1 MSFGGAEE
9 FIELLIRSPSVATPD
24 DFKIRVH
31 SEQTISDVKTAI
43 EQEHQATPLARH
55 MRIIWKG
62 RILRDEDSVKVIY
75 ESDERTARAQ
85 TVHFVLNAPD
95 MARVIT
101 QKAESS
107 SLSAQEQPVVVP
119 LGNQFQY
126 VLVDGVPYL
135 RETRSLAYAQST
147 FGAQQRMPAV
157 ETQADRDAVARAHAL
172 QMRLMGQARG
182 LDAVNAMTQYD
193 QLREPARLNVRE
205 ARPNVQEAA
214 RPDVRREA
222 NENAAQLAEMI
233 RGFGFNTVWSF
244 VWMLLRMLLLVVVL
258 AHDASMGRMLVLAMA
273 VLAVVVV
280 RSAWAQQQ
288 LQRLSF
294 GEHAEEEAEQREYT
308 VVEKARALVV
318 ALVTSLVPSEPFQIP
333 APDA

>member
-9 FIELLIRSPSVATPD
+9 TIELLIRSPSVSTPD

-31 SEQTISDVKTAI
+31 SEQTILDVKTAI
-43 EQEHQATPLARH
+43 EHEHHATPLARH

-95 MARVIT
+95 VARVNT

-107 SLSAQEQPVVVP
+107 SLATMEQPVVVP

-135 RETRSLAYAQST
+135 RETRPRVYAQSSLNT
-147 FGAQQRMPAV
+147 QLPAV
-157 ETQADRDAVARAHAL
+157 DTQADRDAVARAHGL
-172 QMRLMGQARG
+172 QMRLMGRGRG
-182 LDAVNAMTQYD
+182 LDAMAQYD
-193 QLREPARLNVRE
+193 QLREPARPNVRE
-205 ARPNVQEAA
+205 PARLNA
-214 RPDVRREA
+214 REVRAEPDVRQA

-288 LQRLSF
+288 LRRLSF
-294 GEHAEEEAEQREYT
+294 GEHAEEEHEGREYT

-318 ALVTSLVPSEPFQIP
+318 ALITSLVPSEPFQIP